1 MLTLIARRYHPEFS
15 DGAPTSP
22 RRMGELGHPHTKLTP
37 ISPGMP
43 AGQSMISNLIL
54 YPRGRK

>member
-1 MLTLIARRYHPEFS
+1 MLTLMRAVIIPNSAMERRPHL
-15 DGAPTSP
+15 G
-22 RRMGELGHPHTKLTP
+22 GWVKLGHPHTKVTP

-43 AGQSMISNLIL
+43 PGQSMISNLIL

>member
-15 DGAPTSP
+15 DGAPTS
-22 RRMGELGHPHTKLTP
+22 GELGHPHTKVTP

-43 AGQSMISNLIL
+43 PGQSMISNLIL